1 MKFLRKLY
9 FALLYL
15 LPAVLFFSYYPLIS
29 LGSDATM
36 NFELSLPLI
45 FLVLFDLIAFINLLF
60 SLQSFSSPQKSATIS
75 RDPEPYSSSDNP
87 KSSRHKKSHVQHFP
101 GLSDRKFF
109 LFALFPLYATL
120 SIFWSANSTRAVL
133 TAGVLWLTF
142 FAAFSV
148 IYITP
153 LLSPSSSLR
162 RGLIL
167 SIFISTSAVCLF
179 CWIQCLLDVLGTPRE
194 TTLLCPG
201 CTYRTFGFP
210 HPSGFAIEP
219 QFMGNLLLAPT
230 LLSLYFLAFDQNK
243 VKERNVNSTKQA
255 KTSFSKGSG
264 VTTRNSTATL
274 QRQALRMRLEKRQVV
289 ACALCTMLFSSTLFL
304 TLSRGAIYAYAV
316 ALFILF
322 IFAIIRRQKWPRLIL
337 IPVITFFISLTA
349 QGIFSAM
356 SPTSDTFISG
366 TTKVIHQLSLGIID
380 LRPKSTDSTPVNPV
394 ENSESTPEMG
404 ASQFSDNTTTSSGSS
419 PDSSSDSSQFD
430 GYIPASTDTRLGL
443 NQLALQTWLS
453 SPYYIFFGAG
463 LGGAGIAMSEV
474 FPDNIY
480 AAPNAIVQN
489 EGISLLLELGLFGI
503 ALVLVALALAFI
515 PGKYL
520 KFFCLS
526 PAETSASAPSFWQ
539 LSALPLFL
547 SLIIA
552 YLITLAFFSGL
563 PNALQIY
570 LMPPLLYLIFQPRQ
584 NHSLR

>member
-1 MKFLRKLY
+1 MKCLRKLY
-9 FALLYL
+9 FAFLYL

-45 FLVLFDLIAFINLLF
+45 FLIIFDIIAFINLLF
-60 SLQSFSSPQKSATIS
+60 SLQTSSSSQKSATAS
-75 RDPEPYSSSDNP
+75 KVPEPHSGSANP
-87 KSSRHKKSHVQHFP
+87 KSPRRKKSHIQHFP

-120 SIFWSANSTRAVL
+120 SIFWSANPTRAIL

-148 IYITP
+148 IYVTP
-153 LLSPSSSLR
+153 LLTPSRSLR

-167 SIFISTSAVCLF
+167 SVFISTSVVCLF
-179 CWIQCLLDVLGTPRE
+179 CWIQCLLDVLGMPRE
-194 TTLLCPG
+194 ATLLCPG

-230 LLSLYFLAFDQNK
+230 LLSLYFLVFDRNK
-243 VKERNVNSTKQA
+243 VK
-255 KTSFSKGSG
+255 
-264 VTTRNSTATL
+264 
-274 QRQALRMRLEKRQVV
+274 KRQVV
-289 ACALCTMLFSSTLFL
+289 ACALYTMLFSSTLFL

-316 ALFILF
+316 AILILF
-322 IFAIIRRQKWPRLIL
+322 IFAIIHRQKWPYLIL
-337 IPVITFFISLTA
+337 VPVITFFVSLTA
-349 QGIFSAM
+349 QGIFSAI

-380 LRPKSTDSTPVNPV
+380 LRPKSTDSTPVNSVENNV
-394 ENSESTPEMG
+394 ENSESTPDMG
-404 ASQFSDNTTTSSGSS
+404 ASQSSNNATTSSQSS
-419 PDSSSDSSQFD
+419 PESSSDSSQFD

-463 LGGAGIAMSEV
+463 LGGAGIAMSEA

-489 EGISLLLELGLFGI
+489 EGISLLLELGIFGI

-526 PAETSASAPSFWQ
+526 PDETSASAPSFWQ
-539 LSALPLFL
+539 LPALPLFL
-547 SLIIA
+547 SLIVA

-570 LMPPLLYLIFQPRQ
+570 LMPPLLYFIFQPRQ
-584 NHSLR
+584 NHSL